1 MPEMDDSGRH
11 EVSHMASFL
20 SRAVASELCEHA
32 QVQANPEWKAL
43 ADSAAE
49 SLWRSIRR
57 PAGHLLETMEPYPGN
72 KPAILGLVPLVI
84 DMRPRLLS
92 SISGSIREMLK
103 YGSASCRERGC

>member
-57 PAGHLLETMEPYPGN
+57 PAGHILETMAPYPGN
-72 KPAILGLVPLVI
+72 KRSEEHTSELQSL
-84 DMRPRLLS
+84 MRNS
-92 SISGSIREMLK
+92 YAVFCLK
-103 YGSASCRERGC
+103 NKK